1 MALKLIVVGKT
12 KESFFISSEQE
23 YLKRITRYVRLDYI
37 TVKSSKHQTKADSC
51 LAQEEKE
58 IVAHLGSSDFVVL
71 LDENGKEYTSRGFAN
86 QLNNWVSHHPN
97 VVFVIGGAFGF
108 SEQIKA
114 RANAALSMSQFT
126 FPHHLARTVFLE
138 QLYRA
143 FTILRGENYHND

>member
-1 MALKLIVVGKT
+1 MALKLLVVGKT
-12 KESFFISSEQE
+12 KESYFVSSEQE
-23 YLKRITRYVRLDYI
+23 YLKRIKRYVRLDYL
-37 TVKSSKHQTKADSC
+37 TLKSSKNQTKGEVC
-51 LAQEEKE
+51 LAQEQKE
-58 IVAHLGSSDFVVL
+58 IIAHLSDNDFVVL
-71 LDENGKEYTSRGFAN
+71 LDENGKEYKSRDFAN